1 VKKGVEVITDLETA
15 RVLVDPMRREVVRLL
30 ADRPMTEN
38 KLAEAL
44 GLSDPSVG
52 HHLKILKQ
60 SGLIRIVRKQAEEHG
75 IVQKFYETTA
85 AVYLIDGRGM
95 PLEIERY
102 FMPVRLERALGIVSA
117 LSIASKESRQLS
129 TRDVEDFAKA
139 LDSAIID
146 VAHNH
151 SRQRN
156 EDREEIIR
164 KMYRDA
170 LMHLLKKPEGLPE
183 TIRGLL
189 VPTSKRK
196 RS

>member
-1 VKKGVEVITDLETA
+1 MNKGVEVITDLETA

-30 ADRPMTEN
+30 AARPMTEN
-38 KLAEAL
+38 RLAEAL

-52 HHLKILKQ
+52 HHLKIL
-60 SGLIRIVRKQAEEHG
+60 SEAGLVRIGRKEVEQHG

-85 AVYLIDGRGM
+85 AVYLIDGRDM

-102 FMPVRLERALGIVSA
+102 FMPVRLERALGILSA
-117 LSIASKESRQLS
+117 LSIAGRESRQLS

-139 LDSAIID
+139 LDSAITD
-146 VAHNH
+146 VAHSH
-151 SRQRN
+151 SRHRKG
-156 EDREEIIR
+156 EREEIIIGI
-164 KMYRDA
+164 YRDA
-170 LMHLLKKPEGLPE
+170 LMRLLKKPERIPE

-189 VPTSKRK
+189 VPTARRK